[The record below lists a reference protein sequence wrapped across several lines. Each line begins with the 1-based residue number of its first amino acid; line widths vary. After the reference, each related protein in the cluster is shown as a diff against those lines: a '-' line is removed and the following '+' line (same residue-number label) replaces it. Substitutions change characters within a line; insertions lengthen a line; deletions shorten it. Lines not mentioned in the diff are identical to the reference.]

1 MYFSDTRFANSKSK
15 VFKNI
20 HHEFAPIIIC
30 LENQIMAGVQNRS
43 GQEAPDK
50 KIREKTDDARTL
62 KGKIL
67 NVDFLLTVWIS

>member
-1 MYFSDTRFANSKSK
+1 MT
-15 VFKNI
+15 
-20 HHEFAPIIIC
+20 
-30 LENQIMAGVQNRS
+30 GVQNRS

-62 KGKIL
+62 KEKIL